1 MNRKQ
6 RRAAAKFGQ
15 TYDRAGRTAAAAI
28 ATPAAELFAIG
39 VKHHQAGRSADAA
52 GCYRSVLAV
61 EPRHAEALHL
71 LGILAHQA
79 GTHELAVEFFRLAIK
94 ENRRNHLYWCNLGVA
109 LKEQGKLEEAVAA
122 YRQAIELKPDLAE
135 AYSNL
140 GNALNDQGKLEEAVA
155 AHRRAIAVKPD
166 YAEAYSN
173 LGNALNDLGKHEE
186 AVAAHRQAISLK
198 PDYAGAHSNLGNA
211 LKELGELEEAVAAH
225 RQAIALKP
233 DYVEAHCNLGT
244 ALADQGMLEEAV
256 GAYRRAIVLEPDLP
270 ETHFNLG
277 VTLYDQC
284 KFDEALASYERAIA
298 LKADYAEAFNNRGNV
313 LQDLNRMDEA
323 LASYDAAIA
332 LRPMFAE
339 ALSNRGDAFLKLKR
353 VDDALASF
361 DGAVAFAPDFAL
373 AHLNRS
379 VALLLSGDYTRGWKE
394 YEWRWQ
400 VEGKP
405 RTDTPQW
412 QGEDV
417 SGTTIF
423 LYAEQGYG
431 DTIQFLRYAPL
442 VAARG
447 ARVILEVPNAL
458 LRLARGLPGV
468 AQAVAAAEPAPA
480 ADLNCPLLSLPRV
493 FATTVATIP
502 ADVPYLTPDRAKA
515 ASWRQR
521 LAPFLG
527 ARIGLVWAGSSPPPR
542 PNADRIDRRRSMTL
556 AHFANLADLPGASFV
571 SLQKGPPASQTRTPP
586 TGLHVHDFTDELKD
600 FADTAALI
608 AALDLVISVDTS
620 VAHLAGALGKPV
632 WLLNRF
638 DTCWRWLLDRNDSP
652 WYPTLRQFRQPTLGD
667 WDSVMMALQ
676 TALGEFATC
685 RLKHAIDHADSGA
698 DPALIRA

>member
-1 MNRKQ
+1 M
-6 RRAAAKFGQ
+6 F
-15 TYDRAGRTAAAAI
+15 D
-28 ATPAAELFAIG
+28 
-39 VKHHQAGRSADAA
+39 
-52 GCYRSVLAV
+52 
-61 EPRHAEALHL
+61 
-71 LGILAHQA
+71 
-79 GTHELAVEFFRLAIK
+79 
-94 ENRRNHLYWCNLGVA
+94 
-109 LKEQGKLEEAVAA
+109 
-122 YRQAIELKPDLAE
+122 
-135 AYSNL
+135 
-140 GNALNDQGKLEEAVA
+140 
-155 AHRRAIAVKPD
+155 
-166 YAEAYSN
+166 
-173 LGNALNDLGKHEE
+173 
-186 AVAAHRQAISLK
+186 
-198 PDYAGAHSNLGNA
+198 
-211 LKELGELEEAVAAH
+211 
-225 RQAIALKP
+225 
-233 DYVEAHCNLGT
+233 
-244 ALADQGMLEEAV
+244 EAV
-256 GAYRRAIVLEPDLP
+256 GAYRQAIGHNPDLP
-270 ETHFNLG
+270 EAHFNLG

-284 KFDEALASYERAIA
+284 KFDEALASYERAID
-298 LKADYAEAFNNRGNV
+298 LKPDYADAFNNRGNV
-313 LQDLNRMDEA
+313 LQDLHRMDEA

-339 ALSNRGDAFLKLKR
+339 ALNNRGDAFLKLKR
-353 VDDALASF
+353 VDDALASL
-361 DGAVAFAPDFAL
+361 DGAVACAPDFAQ

-379 VALLLSGDYTRGWKE
+379 VAFLLGGDYTRGWKE

-417 SGTTIF
+417 SGKTVF

-458 LRLARGLPGV
+458 VRLACALPDV
-468 AQAVAAAEPAPA
+468 AQVVAAGDPAPA
-480 ADLNCPLLSLPRV
+480 ADLSCPLMSLPRV

-502 ADVPYLTPDRAKA
+502 ADVPYLTPDRGAKA

-521 LAPFLG
+521 LAPFSG
-527 ARIGLVWAGSSPPPR
+527 ARIGLVWAGSSRPHQ

-556 AHFANLADLPGASFV
+556 AHFAKLADLPGANFV

-652 WYPTLRQFRQPTLGD
+652 WYPTLRQFRQPRLGD
-667 WDSVMMALQ
+667 WDSVMTDLQAALM
-676 TALGEFATC
+676 EF
-685 RLKHAIDHADSGA
+685 LKLRPTDSGA
-698 DPALIRA
+698 DSALIRA